1 VTIET
6 LDLRRLL
13 TEDAIAD
20 LTARPAR
27 PERTRECEAS
37 SLARP
42 PPCRGSS
49 PSSLLSRR
57 SGIVLRRRPAGYRG
71 GPDSCLTDFAYD
83 LLDAHMYGFSA
94 GDWQAAEGLAHALVG
109 SDWPPDWKRDSEDA
123 AHIIVDPLVW
133 PTSGSR
139 DTAEDAE
146 PGSPS

>member
-1 VTIET
+1 MNAKR
-6 LDLRRLL
+6 LRF
-13 TEDAIAD
+13 
-20 LTARPAR
+20 
-27 PERTRECEAS
+27 
-37 SLARP
+37 LARRHAAGHP
-42 PPCRGSS
+42 PRPCSHDDPALS
-49 PSSLLSRR
+49 CDAALLATEVARIR
-57 SGIVLRRRPAGYRG
+57 AW
-71 GPDSCLTDFAYD
+71 TDFAYD

-109 SDWPPDWKRDSEDA
+109 SDWPPDWKRDSKDA